1 MIIGSL
7 KALKGL
13 FSLEVGPC
21 FKGIYKGVC
30 VRVPGSIK
38 GSIRVQGLSSFGSF
52 TGSLSCGFIL
62 WVCFVFGIGSRSFW
76 YSDAAGVGLA
86 NSGMQNTDATT
97 SVPDV

>member
-52 TGSLSCGFIL
+52 TGSLSCGFVL
-62 WVCFVFGIGSRSFW
+62 FLASDPVVSGTPTQRGWACGFW
-76 YSDAAGVGLA
+76 DAKY
-86 NSGMQNTDATT
+86 
-97 SVPDV
+97 